1 MSNVLFE
8 PSNSYLLECHLKP
21 VNFKDPFATLFG
33 EQIEL
38 EFIFENHSGI
48 AGDVLSLRIRRE
60 DFENF
65 KNVLKKALGE

>member
-1 MSNVLFE
+1 MSNVLFD

-21 VNFKDPFATLFG
+21 VRDPFATLFG
-33 EQIEL
+33 EQIDL

-48 AGDVLSLRIRRE
+48 RGDVLSVRIRRE